1 MQRVE
6 DNPRNPILLVG
17 FARLCRRLFE
27 LLHTAESA
35 LGFWVITASRR
46 NPSWSIYVRG
56 SRASLH
62 RRRSAVTCPKFWPKT
77 IV

>member
-6 DNPRNPILLVG
+6 DNPRNPILLAGV
-17 FARLCRRLFE
+17 ARLCRRLFE
-27 LLHTAESA
+27 LHTAERA
-35 LGFWVITASRR
+35 LGFWALTASRR

-62 RRRSAVTCPKFWPKT
+62 RRRSAVMCPKFWPKT